1 MTEMTTTKN
10 IPAIVQPTI
19 KPALFRLVLLFCQ
32 LWICLVDG
40 HDLRDWLGGY
50 YYAEEGGGIV
60 KGPWDCSLETVVS
73 VRRTYRYD
81 QYQEP
86 RG

>member
-19 KPALFRLVLLFCQ
+19 KPALFLLVLLLCQ
-32 LWICLVDG
+32 LWICSVDV

-50 YYAEEGGGIV
+50 YYAEEGGWIV
-60 KGPWDCSLETVVS
+60 KGP
-73 VRRTYRYD
+73 
-81 QYQEP
+81 
-86 RG
+86 